1 MIKSRICSWEID
13 RFIQA
18 AIDEVTLR
26 FGADILAN
34 AKKTFAVFIVIRP
47 DAIGNNKIREQQTR
61 LHKVQKF
68 DRKK

>member
-34 AKKTFAVFIVIRP
+34 AKKNFCCIHRYSP
-47 DAIGNNKIREQQTR
+47 RCDREQQNTR
-61 LHKVQKF
+61 AANKIAQSTKI
-68 DRKK
+68 